1 MVVLNF
7 KSIFGQKEISMINAK
22 EVHRRMDQAEKK
34 IPETATG
41 KYRHN
46 YHLMPPTGWLNDPN
60 GLSYYG
66 GNYHVFFQ
74 YAPEDAR
81 GSDKCWGHYQSPD
94 LLNWEYTGIA
104 IYPDTEYDRNGAY
117 SGGALTDD
125 GSLELFYTGNIKEE
139 GNFDYINEG
148 RGATVIYLST
158 EDGVHLTEKELL
170 MTNDDYPADLS
181 RHVRD
186 PKVWKDQGSYYML
199 LGART
204 RGSLGE
210 ALLYRSE
217 DKKAWRFLKTI
228 TATEAFG
235 YMWECPDYF
244 QVDGRPVFAF
254 SPQGIEAEE
263 YRFENTYQSGYLA
276 DVKLPET
283 GQIRD
288 IYQKF
293 REWDLGFD
301 FYAPQTFEAPDGRR
315 ILFGWA
321 GVTDSPYDNEPS
333 IQEGWQYS
341 MTVPRELSWKGDIL
355 CQNPARELEALRKEE
370 VAFGNGE
377 AEIDGGAF
385 DLVAERG
392 EVGDEACATDKTG
405 AEPTGKLETSDKK
418 ETCGDI
424 PVRICLNEDLQIT
437 YEQGVV
443 SMEFLNNTGSG
454 RTIRKAKLDS
464 FQNVRI
470 LMDVSLVE
478 VYFNDGEL
486 VMTTRYYPEDPAKT
500 KVSISG
506 MEQVKCWKN

>member
-1 MVVLNF
+1 
-7 KSIFGQKEISMINAK
+7 MINAK

-41 KYRHN
+41 KYRHK

-94 LLNWEYTGIA
+94 LVNWEYTGIA
-104 IYPDTEYDRNGAY
+104 IYPDTEYDRDGAY

-355 CQNPARELEALRKEE
+355 CQNPARELEALRKEA
-370 VAFGNGE
+370 VAFVNGE

-437 YEQGVV
+437 YEQGIA

-464 FQNVRI
+464 LQNVRI

-486 VMTTRYYPEDPAKT
+486 VMTTRYYPEDPMTT

-506 MEQVKCWKN
+506 MEQVKGWTMAVQ

>member
-1 MVVLNF
+1 
-7 KSIFGQKEISMINAK
+7 MINAK

-41 KYRHN
+41 KYRHK

-74 YAPEDAR
+74 YAPENAR
-81 GSDKCWGHYQSPD
+81 GGDKCWGHYQSPD

-125 GSLELFYTGNIKEE
+125 GNLELFYTGNLKEE
-139 GNFDYINEG
+139 GDFDYINEG

-186 PKVWKDQGSYYML
+186 PKVWKDRGSYYML

-204 RGSLGE
+204 RGGLGE
-210 ALLYRSE
+210 TLLYRSE

-228 TATEAFG
+228 TATEPFG

-244 QVDGRPVFAF
+244 KVEGRSVFAF

-263 YRFENTYQSGYLA
+263 YRFVNIYQSGYLA
-276 DVKLPET
+276 DVRLPDT
-283 GQIRD
+283 SQIRD
-288 IYQKF
+288 IYKKF

-301 FYAPQTFEAPDGRR
+301 FYAPQTLEAPDGRR

-321 GVTDSPYDNEPS
+321 GVSDSPYDNEPS
-333 IQEGWQYS
+333 IREGWQHS

-355 CQNPARELEALRKEE
+355 CQKPVRELEALRKEE
-370 VAFGNGE
+370 IVFEQGE
-377 AEIDGGAF
+377 AEIHGGAF
-385 DLVAERG
+385 DLVAERDIAG
-392 EVGDEACATDKTG
+392 E
-405 AEPTGKLETSDKK
+405 
-418 ETCGDI
+418 I
-424 PVRICLNEDLQIT
+424 PVCICFNQELQIT
-437 YEQGVV
+437 YGHGVV

-454 RTIRKAKLDS
+454 RTIRKAKLDGL
-464 FQNVRI
+464 QNVRI
-470 LMDVSLVE
+470 LMDVSLME

-486 VMTTRYYPEDPAKT
+486 VMTSRYYPEDPMTT

-506 MEQVKCWKN
+506 MEQVKGWTMAGQ

>member
-1 MVVLNF
+1 
-7 KSIFGQKEISMINAK
+7 MINAK

-41 KYRHN
+41 KYRHK

-94 LLNWEYTGIA
+94 LVNWEYTGIA

-355 CQNPARELEALRKEE
+355 CQKPVRELEALRKEE

-377 AEIDGGAF
+377 AKIDGGAF

>member
-1 MVVLNF
+1 
-7 KSIFGQKEISMINAK
+7 MINAK

-41 KYRHN
+41 KYRHK

-125 GSLELFYTGNIKEE
+125 GSLELFYTGNLKEE
-139 GNFDYINEG
+139 GDFDYINEG

-228 TATEAFG
+228 TATEPFG

-244 QVDGRPVFAF
+244 KVEGRPVFAF

-263 YRFENTYQSGYLA
+263 YRFANIYQSGYLT
-276 DVKLPET
+276 DVRLPDT

-288 IYQKF
+288 IYKKF

-321 GVTDSPYDNEPS
+321 GVSDSPYDNEPS

-355 CQNPARELEALRKEE
+355 CQNPARELEALRKEA

-437 YEQGVV
+437 YEQGIV

>member
-1 MVVLNF
+1 
-7 KSIFGQKEISMINAK
+7 MINAK

-34 IPETATG
+34 IPETVTG
-41 KYRHN
+41 KYRHK

-81 GSDKCWGHYQSPD
+81 GGDKCWGHYQSPD

-125 GSLELFYTGNIKEE
+125 GNLELFYTGNLKEE
-139 GNFDYINEG
+139 GDFDYINEG

-228 TATEAFG
+228 TVTEPFG

-244 QVDGRPVFAF
+244 KVEGRPVFAF

-263 YRFENTYQSGYLA
+263 YRFTNIYQSGYLA
-276 DVKLPET
+276 DVRLPDT

-288 IYQKF
+288 IYKKF

-321 GVTDSPYDNEPS
+321 GVSDSPYDNEPS
-333 IQEGWQYS
+333 IREGWQYS

-355 CQNPARELEALRKEE
+355 CQKPVRELEALRKDEIVLE
-370 VAFGNGE
+370 HGE
-377 AEIDGGAF
+377 AEIHGGAF
-385 DLVAERG
+385 DLVAER
-392 EVGDEACATDKTG
+392 DIA
-405 AEPTGKLETSDKK
+405 
-418 ETCGDI
+418 GDI
-424 PVRICLNEDLQIT
+424 PVRICFNQEFQIT
-437 YEQGVV
+437 YGHGVV
-443 SMEFLNNTGSG
+443 SMEFLNYTGSG
-454 RTIRKAKLDS
+454 RTIRKAKLDGL
-464 FQNVRI
+464 QNVRI

-478 VYFNDGEL
+478 IYFNDGEL
-486 VMTTRYYPEDPAKT
+486 VMTTRYYPEDPMT
-500 KVSISG
+500 TNVSISG
-506 MEQVKCWKN
+506 MEQVKGWTMSGQ

>member
-1 MVVLNF
+1 MV
-7 KSIFGQKEISMINAK
+7 NAK
-22 EVHRRMDQAEKK
+22 EVHRRMDQAEER
-34 IPETATG
+34 IPETAAG
-41 KYRHN
+41 KYRHK

-81 GSDKCWGHYQSPD
+81 GGDKCWGHYQSPD
-94 LLNWEYTGIA
+94 LIHWEYTGIA
-104 IYPDTEYDRNGAY
+104 IYPDSEYDRNGAY

-139 GNFDYINEG
+139 GDFDYINEG

-158 EDGVHLTEKELL
+158 EEGIHLTEKELL

-217 DKKAWRFLKTI
+217 DKKAWRLLKTI
-228 TATEAFG
+228 TATETFG

-244 QVDGRPVFAF
+244 KVDGRPVFAF

-276 DVKLPET
+276 DVKLPDT
-283 GQIRD
+283 SQIRD
-288 IYQKF
+288 IYKRF

-301 FYAPQTFEAPDGRR
+301 FYAPQTFEVPDGRR

-355 CQNPARELEALRKEE
+355 CQNPARELEGLRKEAVVFE
-370 VAFGNGE
+370 NGE
-377 AEIDGGAF
+377 AEIHGGTF
-385 DLVAERG
+385 DLVVERG
-392 EVGDEACATDKTG
+392 ADRDDVACAD
-405 AEPTGKLETSDKK
+405 D
-418 ETCGDI
+418 
-424 PVRICLNEDLQIT
+424 PVRICFNQDLQIT

-443 SMEFLNNTGSG
+443 SLEFLNNTGSG

-464 FQNVRI
+464 LQNVRI
-470 LMDVSLVE
+470 LMDVSLAE

-486 VMTTRYYPEDPAKT
+486 VMTTRYYPEDPAT
-500 KVSISG
+500 TNVQISG
-506 MEQVKCWKN
+506 MEQVKCWKMSVR

>member
-1 MVVLNF
+1 ML
-7 KSIFGQKEISMINAK
+7 
-22 EVHRRMDQAEKK
+22 
-34 IPETATG
+34 
-41 KYRHN
+41 
-46 YHLMPPTGWLNDPN
+46 
-60 GLSYYG
+60 
-66 GNYHVFFQ
+66 
-74 YAPEDAR
+74 
-81 GSDKCWGHYQSPD
+81 GHYQSPD

-125 GSLELFYTGNIKEE
+125 GNLELFYTGNLKEE
-139 GNFDYINEG
+139 GDFDYINEG

-228 TATEAFG
+228 TATEPFG

-244 QVDGRPVFAF
+244 KVEGRSVFAF

-263 YRFENTYQSGYLA
+263 YRFANIYQSGYLA
-276 DVKLPET
+276 DVRLPDT

-288 IYQKF
+288 IYKKF

-321 GVTDSPYDNEPS
+321 GVSDSPYDNEPS
-333 IQEGWQYS
+333 IREGWQYS

-355 CQNPARELEALRKEE
+355 CQKPVRELEALRKDEIVLE
-370 VAFGNGE
+370 HGE
-377 AEIDGGAF
+377 TEIHGGAF
-385 DLVAERG
+385 DLVTAR
-392 EVGDEACATDKTG
+392 EVA
-405 AEPTGKLETSDKK
+405 
-418 ETCGDI
+418 GDI
-424 PVRICLNEDLQIT
+424 PVRICFNQELQIT
-437 YEQGVV
+437 YGHGVV

-454 RTIRKAKLDS
+454 RTIRKAKLDGL
-464 FQNVRI
+464 QNVRI
-470 LMDVSLVE
+470 LMDVSLME

-486 VMTTRYYPEDPAKT
+486 VMTTRYYPEDPMTT

-506 MEQVKCWKN
+506 MEQVKGWTMAGQ

>member
-1 MVVLNF
+1 
-7 KSIFGQKEISMINAK
+7 MINAK

-41 KYRHN
+41 KYRHK

-81 GSDKCWGHYQSPD
+81 GGDKCWGHYQSPD

-125 GSLELFYTGNIKEE
+125 GSLELFYTGNLKEE
-139 GNFDYINEG
+139 GDFDYINEG

-355 CQNPARELEALRKEE
+355 CQNPARELEALRKEA

>member
-1 MVVLNF
+1 
-7 KSIFGQKEISMINAK
+7 MINAK

-41 KYRHN
+41 KYRHK

-74 YAPEDAR
+74 YAPENAR
-81 GSDKCWGHYQSPD
+81 GGDKCWGHYQSPD

-125 GSLELFYTGNIKEE
+125 GNLELFYTGNLKEE
-139 GNFDYINEG
+139 GDFDYINEG

-158 EDGVHLTEKELL
+158 EDGVHMTEKELL

-186 PKVWKDQGSYYML
+186 PKVWKDRGSYYML

-204 RGSLGE
+204 RGGLGE
-210 ALLYRSE
+210 TLLYRSE

-228 TATEAFG
+228 TATEPFG

-244 QVDGRPVFAF
+244 KVEGHPVFAF

-263 YRFENTYQSGYLA
+263 YRFANIYQSGYLA
-276 DVKLPET
+276 DVRLPDT
-283 GQIRD
+283 SQIRD
-288 IYQKF
+288 IYKKF

-301 FYAPQTFEAPDGRR
+301 FYAPQTLEAPDGRR

-321 GVTDSPYDNEPS
+321 GVSDSPYDNEPS
-333 IQEGWQYS
+333 IREGWQYS
-341 MTVPRELSWKGDIL
+341 MTVPRELSWKGGIL
-355 CQNPARELEALRKEE
+355 CQKPVRELEALRKDEIVFE
-370 VAFGNGE
+370 QGE
-377 AEIDGGAF
+377 AEIHGGAF
-385 DLVAERG
+385 DLVAEW
-392 EVGDEACATDKTG
+392 DIA
-405 AEPTGKLETSDKK
+405 
-418 ETCGDI
+418 GDI
-424 PVRICLNEDLQIT
+424 PVCICFNQELQIT
-437 YEQGVV
+437 YGHGVV

-454 RTIRKAKLDS
+454 RTIRKAKLDGL
-464 FQNVRI
+464 QNVRI
-470 LMDVSLVE
+470 LMDVSLME

-486 VMTTRYYPEDPAKT
+486 VMTTRYYPEDPMTT

-506 MEQVKCWKN
+506 MEQVKGWTMASQ

>member
-1 MVVLNF
+1 
-7 KSIFGQKEISMINAK
+7 MINAK

-41 KYRHN
+41 KYRHK

-81 GSDKCWGHYQSPD
+81 GGDKCWGHYQSPD
-94 LLNWEYTGIA
+94 LVNWEYTGIA
-104 IYPDTEYDRNGAY
+104 IYPDTEYDRDGAY

-139 GNFDYINEG
+139 GDFDYINEG

-186 PKVWKDQGSYYML
+186 PKVWKDRGNYYML

-333 IQEGWQYS
+333 IREGWQHS

-355 CQNPARELEALRKEE
+355 CQKPVRELEALRKEE

-377 AEIDGGAF
+377 AKIDGGAF
-385 DLVAERG
+385 DLVAERSVG
-392 EVGDEACATDKTG
+392 GDEACTTDK
-405 AEPTGKLETSDKK
+405 AEAEAAGKLEISGKK
-418 ETCGDI
+418 EPCGDI

-443 SMEFLNNTGSG
+443 SMEFLNNAGSG

>member
-1 MVVLNF
+1 
-7 KSIFGQKEISMINAK
+7 MINAK

-41 KYRHN
+41 KYRHK

-94 LLNWEYTGIA
+94 LVNWEYTGIA

-125 GSLELFYTGNIKEE
+125 GSLELFYTGNLKEE
-139 GNFDYINEG
+139 GDFDYINEG

-186 PKVWKDQGSYYML
+186 PKVWKDRGSYYML

-204 RGSLGE
+204 RGGLGE

-370 VAFGNGE
+370 VAFVNGE

-392 EVGDEACATDKTG
+392 TVGDEACEMDKTG

-486 VMTTRYYPEDPAKT
+486 VMTTRYYPEDPMTT

-506 MEQVKCWKN
+506 MEQVKGWTMAVQ

>member
-1 MVVLNF
+1 MV
-7 KSIFGQKEISMINAK
+7 NAK
-22 EVHRRMDQAEKK
+22 EVRRRMEQAEER
-34 IPETATG
+34 IPETAAG
-41 KYRHN
+41 KYRHQ

-81 GSDKCWGHYQSPD
+81 GGDKCWGHYQSPD

-104 IYPDTEYDRNGAY
+104 IYPDTEYDRDGAY

-125 GSLELFYTGNIKEE
+125 GILELFYTGNIKEE
-139 GNFDYINEG
+139 GDFDYINEG

-158 EDGVHLTEKELL
+158 EDGIHLTEKELL

-228 TATEAFG
+228 TATKSFG

-355 CQNPARELEALRKEE
+355 CQNPVRELEALRKKA

-385 DLVAERG
+385 DLVAERD
-392 EVGDEACATDKTG
+392 VIGDEACATDK
-405 AEPTGKLETSDKK
+405 AEAEATGKLETPGEK
-418 ETCGDI
+418 EPCGDI

-437 YEQGVV
+437 YEQGIV
-443 SMEFLNNTGSG
+443 SMEFLNSTGSG

-464 FQNVRI
+464 LQNVRI

-486 VMTTRYYPEDPAKT
+486 VMTTRYYPEDPTTT
-500 KVSISG
+500 KVRISG
-506 MEQVKCWKN
+506 MKRVKGWKMAAR

>member
-1 MVVLNF
+1 
-7 KSIFGQKEISMINAK
+7 MINAK

-41 KYRHN
+41 KYRHK

-94 LLNWEYTGIA
+94 LVNWEYTGIA

-139 GNFDYINEG
+139 GDFDYINEG

-186 PKVWKDQGSYYML
+186 PKVWKDRGNYYML

-244 QVDGRPVFAF
+244 KVEDRPVFAF

-263 YRFENTYQSGYLA
+263 YRFANIYQSGYLA
-276 DVKLPET
+276 DVRLPDT
-283 GQIRD
+283 SQIRD
-288 IYQKF
+288 VYKKF

-333 IQEGWQYS
+333 IREGWQHS

-355 CQNPARELEALRKEE
+355 CQKPVRELEALRKEE

-377 AEIDGGAF
+377 AKIDGGAF
-385 DLVAERG
+385 DLVAERSVG
-392 EVGDEACATDKTG
+392 GDEACTTDK
-405 AEPTGKLETSDKK
+405 AEAEAAGKLEISGKK
-418 ETCGDI
+418 EPCGDI

-464 FQNVRI
+464 LQNVRI

-486 VMTTRYYPEDPAKT
+486 VMTTRYYPEDPMTT

-506 MEQVKCWKN
+506 MEQVKGWTMAVR

>member
-1 MVVLNF
+1 MV
-7 KSIFGQKEISMINAK
+7 NAK

-41 KYRHN
+41 KYRHK

-66 GNYHVFFQ
+66 GKYHVFFQ

-81 GSDKCWGHYQSPD
+81 GGDKCWGHYQSPD

-125 GSLELFYTGNIKEE
+125 GSLELFYTGNLKEE
-139 GNFDYINEG
+139 GDFDYINEG

-186 PKVWKDQGSYYML
+186 PKVWKDRGSYYML

-204 RGSLGE
+204 RGGLGE

-228 TATEAFG
+228 TATEPFG

-244 QVDGRPVFAF
+244 KVEGRPVLAF

-263 YRFENTYQSGYLA
+263 YRFTNIYQSGYLA
-276 DVKLPET
+276 DVRLPDT
-283 GQIRD
+283 SQIRD
-288 IYQKF
+288 IYKKF

-333 IQEGWQYS
+333 IREGWQYS

-355 CQNPARELEALRKEE
+355 CQKPVRELEALRKDE

-377 AEIDGGAF
+377 AKIDGGAF
-385 DLVAERG
+385 DLVAERSVG
-392 EVGDEACATDKTG
+392 GDEACTTDK
-405 AEPTGKLETSDKK
+405 AEAEAAGKLETSGKK
-418 ETCGDI
+418 EPCGDI

-437 YEQGVV
+437 YGQGVA

-454 RTIRKAKLDS
+454 RTIRKAKLDGLR
-464 FQNVRI
+464 NVRI
-470 LMDVSLVE
+470 LMDVSLME

-486 VMTTRYYPEDPAKT
+486 VMTTRYYPEDPMTT

-506 MEQVKCWKN
+506 MEQVKGWTMAGQ

>member
-1 MVVLNF
+1 
-7 KSIFGQKEISMINAK
+7 MINAK

-41 KYRHN
+41 KYRHK

-81 GSDKCWGHYQSPD
+81 GGDKCWGHYQSPD

-125 GSLELFYTGNIKEE
+125 GNLELFYTGNLKEE

-228 TATEAFG
+228 TATEPFG

-244 QVDGRPVFAF
+244 KVEGRPVFAF

-263 YRFENTYQSGYLA
+263 YRFENIYQSGYLA
-276 DVKLPET
+276 DIRLPDT

-288 IYQKF
+288 IYKKF

-321 GVTDSPYDNEPS
+321 GVSDSPYDNEPS
-333 IQEGWQYS
+333 IREGWQHS
-341 MTVPRELSWKGDIL
+341 MTVPRKLSWKGGIL
-355 CQNPARELEALRKEE
+355 CQKPVRELEALRKDEIVFE
-370 VAFGNGE
+370 QGE
-377 AEIDGGAF
+377 AEIHGGTF
-385 DLVAERG
+385 DLVAER
-392 EVGDEACATDKTG
+392 DIA
-405 AEPTGKLETSDKK
+405 
-418 ETCGDI
+418 GDI
-424 PVRICLNEDLQIT
+424 PVRICFNQEFQIT
-437 YEQGVV
+437 YGHGVV

-454 RTIRKAKLDS
+454 RTIRKAKLDGL
-464 FQNVRI
+464 QNVRI

-478 VYFNDGEL
+478 IYFNDGEL
-486 VMTTRYYPEDPAKT
+486 VMTTRYYPEDPMT
-500 KVSISG
+500 TNVSISG
-506 MEQVKCWKN
+506 MEQVKGWTMSGQ

>member
-1 MVVLNF
+1 MSALTG
-7 KSIFGQKEISMINAK
+7 ILAT
-22 EVHRRMDQAEKK
+22 EVRK
-34 IPETATG
+34 IEETAAMSREIQKQRLT
-41 KYRHN
+41 H
-46 YHLMPPTGWLNDPN
+46 HLMPPTGWLNDPN
-60 GLSYYG
+60 GLCYFKG
-66 GNYHVFFQ
+66 RYHVFFQ

-81 GSDKCWGHYQSPD
+81 GGDKCWGHYQSPD

-125 GSLELFYTGNIKEE
+125 GNLELFYTGNLKEE
-139 GNFDYINEG
+139 GDFDYINEG

-228 TATEAFG
+228 TATEPFG

-244 QVDGRPVFAF
+244 KVEGRPVFAF

-263 YRFENTYQSGYLA
+263 YRFENIYQSGYLA
-276 DVKLPET
+276 DVRLPDI

-288 IYQKF
+288 IYKKF

-321 GVTDSPYDNEPS
+321 GVSDSPYDNEPS
-333 IQEGWQYS
+333 IREGWQHS
-341 MTVPRELSWKGDIL
+341 MTVPRELSWKGGIL
-355 CQNPARELEALRKEE
+355 CQKPVRELEALRKDEIVFE
-370 VAFGNGE
+370 QGE
-377 AEIDGGAF
+377 AEIHGGTF
-385 DLVAERG
+385 DLVAERDIAG
-392 EVGDEACATDKTG
+392 E
-405 AEPTGKLETSDKK
+405 
-418 ETCGDI
+418 I
-424 PVRICLNEDLQIT
+424 PVRICFNQEFQIT
-437 YEQGVV
+437 YGHGVV

-454 RTIRKAKLDS
+454 RTIRKAKLDGL
-464 FQNVRI
+464 QNVRI

-478 VYFNDGEL
+478 IYFNDGEL
-486 VMTTRYYPEDPAKT
+486 VMTTRYYPEDPMT
-500 KVSISG
+500 TNVSISG
-506 MEQVKCWKN
+506 MEQVKGWTMSGQ

>member
-1 MVVLNF
+1 MV
-7 KSIFGQKEISMINAK
+7 NAK
-22 EVHRRMDQAEKK
+22 EVHRRMDQVEKK

-41 KYRHN
+41 KYRHK

-81 GSDKCWGHYQSPD
+81 GGDKCWGHYQSPD

-125 GSLELFYTGNIKEE
+125 GNLELFYTGNLKEE
-139 GNFDYINEG
+139 GDFDYINEG

-186 PKVWKDQGSYYML
+186 PKVWKDRGNYYML

-244 QVDGRPVFAF
+244 KVEGRPVLAF

-263 YRFENTYQSGYLA
+263 YRFANIYQSGYLA
-276 DVKLPET
+276 DVRLPDT
-283 GQIRD
+283 SQIRD
-288 IYQKF
+288 IYKKF

-333 IQEGWQYS
+333 IREGWQHS

-355 CQNPARELEALRKEE
+355 CQKPVRELEALRKEE

-377 AEIDGGAF
+377 AKIDGGAF
-385 DLVAERG
+385 DLVAERSVG
-392 EVGDEACATDKTG
+392 GDEACTTDK
-405 AEPTGKLETSDKK
+405 AEAEAAGKLETSGKK
-418 ETCGDI
+418 EPCGDI

-437 YEQGVV
+437 YEQGVA

-454 RTIRKAKLDS
+454 RTIRKAKLDGL
-464 FQNVRI
+464 QNVRI
-470 LMDVSLVE
+470 LMDVSLME

>member
-1 MVVLNF
+1 
-7 KSIFGQKEISMINAK
+7 MINAK

-41 KYRHN
+41 KYRHK

-81 GSDKCWGHYQSPD
+81 GGDKCWGHYQSPD

-125 GSLELFYTGNIKEE
+125 GSLELFYTGNLKEE
-139 GNFDYINEG
+139 GDFDYINEG

-186 PKVWKDQGSYYML
+186 PKVWKDRDSYYML

-204 RGSLGE
+204 RGGLGE

-244 QVDGRPVFAF
+244 KVEDRPVLAF

-263 YRFENTYQSGYLA
+263 YRFANIYQSGYLA
-276 DVKLPET
+276 DVRLPDT
-283 GQIRD
+283 SQIRD
-288 IYQKF
+288 IYKKF

-301 FYAPQTFEAPDGRR
+301 FYAPQTFEALDGRR

-321 GVTDSPYDNEPS
+321 GVSDSPYDNEPS
-333 IQEGWQYS
+333 IREGWQYS

-355 CQNPARELEALRKEE
+355 CQKPVRELEALRKDEI
-370 VAFGNGE
+370 VFRNGE
-377 AEIDGGAF
+377 AKIDGGAF
-385 DLVAERG
+385 DLVAERSVG
-392 EVGDEACATDKTG
+392 GDEACTTDK
-405 AEPTGKLETSDKK
+405 AEAEAAGKLETSGKK
-418 ETCGDI
+418 EPCGDI

-437 YEQGVV
+437 YEQGIA

-454 RTIRKAKLDS
+454 RTIRKAKLDGL
-464 FQNVRI
+464 QNVRI

-486 VMTTRYYPEDPAKT
+486 VMTTRYYPEDPMTT

-506 MEQVKCWKN
+506 MEQVKGWTMAVQ

>member
-1 MVVLNF
+1 
-7 KSIFGQKEISMINAK
+7 MINAK

-34 IPETATG
+34 IPETTTG
-41 KYRHN
+41 KYRHK

-81 GSDKCWGHYQSPD
+81 GGDKCWGHYQSPD

-125 GSLELFYTGNIKEE
+125 GSLELFYTGNLKEE
-139 GNFDYINEG
+139 GDFDYINEG

-186 PKVWKDQGSYYML
+186 PKVWKDRGNYYML

-204 RGSLGE
+204 RGGLGE

-244 QVDGRPVFAF
+244 KVEGRPVLAF

-263 YRFENTYQSGYLA
+263 YRFANIYQSGYLA
-276 DVKLPET
+276 DVRLPDT
-283 GQIRD
+283 SQIRD
-288 IYQKF
+288 IYKKF

-333 IQEGWQYS
+333 IREGWQHS

-355 CQNPARELEALRKEE
+355 CQKPVRELEALRKEE
-370 VAFGNGE
+370 VTFGNGE
-377 AEIDGGAF
+377 AKIDGGAF
-385 DLVAERG
+385 DLVAERSVG
-392 EVGDEACATDKTG
+392 GDEACTTDK
-405 AEPTGKLETSDKK
+405 AEAEAAGKMETSGKK
-418 ETCGDI
+418 EPCGDI

-437 YEQGVV
+437 YEQGIA

-464 FQNVRI
+464 LQNVRI

-486 VMTTRYYPEDPAKT
+486 VMTTRYYPEDPMTT

-506 MEQVKCWKN
+506 MEQVKGWTMAVQ

>member
-1 MVVLNF
+1 
-7 KSIFGQKEISMINAK
+7 MINAK

-41 KYRHN
+41 KYRHK

-81 GSDKCWGHYQSPD
+81 GGDKCWGHYQSPD

-125 GSLELFYTGNIKEE
+125 GSLELFYTGNLKEE
-139 GNFDYINEG
+139 GDFDYINEG

-186 PKVWKDQGSYYML
+186 PKVWKDRGSYYML

-204 RGSLGE
+204 RGGLGE

-217 DKKAWRFLKTI
+217 DKKAWCFLKTI

-244 QVDGRPVFAF
+244 KVEGRPVLAF

-263 YRFENTYQSGYLA
+263 YRFTNIYQSGYLA
-276 DVKLPET
+276 DVRLPDT
-283 GQIRD
+283 SQIRD
-288 IYQKF
+288 IYKKF

-333 IQEGWQYS
+333 IREGWQHS

-355 CQNPARELEALRKEE
+355 CQKPVRELEALRKEE
-370 VAFGNGE
+370 VTFGNGE
-377 AEIDGGAF
+377 AKIDGGAF
-385 DLVAERG
+385 DLVAERSVG
-392 EVGDEACATDKTG
+392 GDEACTTDK
-405 AEPTGKLETSDKK
+405 AEAEAAGKMETSGKK
-418 ETCGDI
+418 EPCGDI

>member
-1 MVVLNF
+1 M
-7 KSIFGQKEISMINAK
+7 
-22 EVHRRMDQAEKK
+22 
-34 IPETATG
+34 
-41 KYRHN
+41 
-46 YHLMPPTGWLNDPN
+46 
-60 GLSYYG
+60 
-66 GNYHVFFQ
+66 FFQ

-81 GSDKCWGHYQSPD
+81 GGDKCWGHYQSPD

-125 GSLELFYTGNIKEE
+125 GNLELFYTGNLKEE
-139 GNFDYINEG
+139 GDFDYINEG

-228 TATEAFG
+228 TATEPFG

-244 QVDGRPVFAF
+244 KVEGRPVFAF

-263 YRFENTYQSGYLA
+263 YRFENIYQSGYLA
-276 DVKLPET
+276 DVRLPDI

-288 IYQKF
+288 IYKKF

-321 GVTDSPYDNEPS
+321 GVSDSPYDNEPS
-333 IQEGWQYS
+333 IREGWQHS
-341 MTVPRELSWKGDIL
+341 MTVPRELSWKGGIL
-355 CQNPARELEALRKEE
+355 CQKPVRELEALRKDEIVLE
-370 VAFGNGE
+370 HGE
-377 AEIDGGAF
+377 AEIHGGAF
-385 DLVAERG
+385 DLVAER
-392 EVGDEACATDKTG
+392 DIA
-405 AEPTGKLETSDKK
+405 
-418 ETCGDI
+418 GDI
-424 PVRICLNEDLQIT
+424 PVRICFNQEFQIT
-437 YEQGVV
+437 YGHGVV
-443 SMEFLNNTGSG
+443 SMEFLNNTDSG
-454 RTIRKAKLDS
+454 RTIRKAKLDGL
-464 FQNVRI
+464 QNVRI

-478 VYFNDGEL
+478 IYFNDGEL
-486 VMTTRYYPEDPAKT
+486 VMTTRYYPEDPMT
-500 KVSISG
+500 TNVSISG
-506 MEQVKCWKN
+506 MEQVKGWTMAGQ

>member
-1 MVVLNF
+1 
-7 KSIFGQKEISMINAK
+7 MINAK

-41 KYRHN
+41 KYRHK

-81 GSDKCWGHYQSPD
+81 GGDKCWGHYQSPD

-125 GSLELFYTGNIKEE
+125 GNLELFYTGNLKEE
-139 GNFDYINEG
+139 GDFDYINEG

-355 CQNPARELEALRKEE
+355 CQNPERELEALRKEE

-392 EVGDEACATDKTG
+392 TVGDEACATDKTG

-443 SMEFLNNTGSG
+443 SMEFLNNAGSG

>member
-1 MVVLNF
+1 
-7 KSIFGQKEISMINAK
+7 MINAK

-41 KYRHN
+41 KYRHK

-81 GSDKCWGHYQSPD
+81 GGDKCWGHYQSPD

-125 GSLELFYTGNIKEE
+125 GNLELFYTGNLKEE

-228 TATEAFG
+228 TATEPFG

-244 QVDGRPVFAF
+244 KVEGRPVFAF

-263 YRFENTYQSGYLA
+263 YRFTNIYQSGYLA
-276 DVKLPET
+276 DIRLPDT

-288 IYQKF
+288 IYKKF

-321 GVTDSPYDNEPS
+321 GVSDSPYDNEPS
-333 IQEGWQYS
+333 IREGWQHS
-341 MTVPRELSWKGDIL
+341 MTVPRKLSWKGGIL
-355 CQNPARELEALRKEE
+355 CQKPVRELEALRKDEIVFE
-370 VAFGNGE
+370 QGE
-377 AEIDGGAF
+377 AEIHGGTF
-385 DLVAERG
+385 DLVAER
-392 EVGDEACATDKTG
+392 DIA
-405 AEPTGKLETSDKK
+405 
-418 ETCGDI
+418 GDI
-424 PVRICLNEDLQIT
+424 PVRICFNQEFQIT
-437 YEQGVV
+437 YGHGVV

-454 RTIRKAKLDS
+454 RTIRKAKLDGL
-464 FQNVRI
+464 QNVRI

-478 VYFNDGEL
+478 IYFNDGEL
-486 VMTTRYYPEDPAKT
+486 VMTTRYYPEDPIT
-500 KVSISG
+500 TNVSISG
-506 MEQVKCWKN
+506 MEQVKGWTMSGQ

>member
-1 MVVLNF
+1 MV
-7 KSIFGQKEISMINAK
+7 NAK
-22 EVHRRMDQAEKK
+22 EVHRRMDQAEER
-34 IPETATG
+34 IPETAAG
-41 KYRHN
+41 KYRHK

-81 GSDKCWGHYQSPD
+81 GGDKCWGHYQSPD
-94 LLNWEYTGIA
+94 LIHWEYTGIA

-139 GNFDYINEG
+139 GDFDYINEG

-158 EDGVHLTEKELL
+158 EDGIHLTEKELL

-217 DKKAWRFLKTI
+217 DKKAWRLLKTI
-228 TATEAFG
+228 TATETFG

-244 QVDGRPVFAF
+244 KVDGRPVVAF

-276 DVKLPET
+276 DVKLPDT
-283 GQIRD
+283 SQIRD
-288 IYQKF
+288 IYKRF

-355 CQNPARELEALRKEE
+355 CQNPTRELEGLRKEE
-370 VAFGNGE
+370 IVFENGE
-377 AEIDGGAF
+377 AEIHGGTF
-385 DLVAERG
+385 DLVVERG
-392 EVGDEACATDKTG
+392 ADCDDVACAD
-405 AEPTGKLETSDKK
+405 D
-418 ETCGDI
+418 
-424 PVRICLNEDLQIT
+424 PVRIRFNQDLQIT

-443 SMEFLNNTGSG
+443 SLEFLNNTGSG

-464 FQNVRI
+464 LQNVRI
-470 LMDVSLVE
+470 LMDVSLAE

-486 VMTTRYYPEDPAKT
+486 VMTTRYYPEDPAIT
-500 KVSISG
+500 NVQISG

>member
-1 MVVLNF
+1 MV
-7 KSIFGQKEISMINAK
+7 NAK

-94 LLNWEYTGIA
+94 LVNWEYTGIA
-104 IYPDTEYDRNGAY
+104 IYPDTEYDRDGAY

-355 CQNPARELEALRKEE
+355 CQKPVRELEALRKEE

-377 AEIDGGAF
+377 AKIDGGAF
-385 DLVAERG
+385 DLVAERSVG
-392 EVGDEACATDKTG
+392 GDEACATDKTG